1 MFELMKGSFQ
11 PMPAI
16 SLLVPIYNVERYLR
30 ACLDSAA
37 NQTFRDLEIICIN
50 DGSTDG
56 SRDIVQEYLDADDRF
71 RVIDKPNTGYGN
83 SMNCGLAEATGDYIA
98 ILESDDIMYPRSLE
112 ILFNAAQE
120 HDVQVAKGPFNFYW
134 STPEERDEF
143 FWAVPEDQVG
153 KVVNPSEHTE
163 IFYLKPSIWSALYRA
178 DFLRD
183 AGIAFLETPGASYQD
198 ASFNF
203 KVWASADRVTFLGE
217 PILRYRQDNEASSV
231 NSPNKVFC
239 VCDEYEE
246 MERFLRAH
254 PLKRKELEGV
264 KNRMKFDSY
273 LWNYDRL
280 SDDLRAQF
288 LARASKEL
296 ASDIQT
302 GVMDMSLFS
311 VSEEADLRAMAYQPE
326 AFAASRGAL
335 AQPGKLN
342 TLRRYY
348 RLGGVPLVGKLV
360 ASKLKG
366 RA

>member
-1 MFELMKGSFQ
+1 
-11 PMPAI
+11 MPAI

-37 NQTFRDLEIICIN
+37 NQTFHDLEIICIN

-83 SMNCGLAEATGDYIA
+83 SMNRGLAEATGDYIA
-98 ILESDDIMYPRSLE
+98 ILESDDIMYSRSLE

-120 HDVQVAKGPFNFYW
+120 HDARVAKGPFNFYW

-183 AGIAFLETPGASYQD
+183 AGITFLETPGASYQD
-198 ASFNF
+198 AGFNF
-203 KVWASADRVTFLGE
+203 KVWASADRVTFVGE

-288 LARASKEL
+288 LTRASKEL

>member
-1 MFELMKGSFQ
+1 
-11 PMPAI
+11 MPVI
-16 SLLVPIYNVERYLR
+16 SLLVPVYNVERYLR

-37 NQTFRDLEIICIN
+37 NQTCSDIEIICIN
-50 DGSTDG
+50 DGSTDS
-56 SRDIVQEYLDADDRF
+56 SRQIIQEYLNADDRF
-71 RVIDKPNTGYGN
+71 RVIDKPNTGYDN
-83 SMNCGLAEATGDYIA
+83 SMNCGLDEAKGDYIA
-98 ILESDDIMYPRSLE
+98 ILESDDIMYPGSLE
-112 ILFNAAQE
+112 ALLKAAE
-120 HDVQVAKGPFNFYW
+120 DHDAQVAKGPFNFYW
-134 STPEERDEF
+134 SAPEERDEF

-153 KVVNPSEHTE
+153 QVVNPVEQPQ

-183 AGIAFLETPGASYQD
+183 NGIRFLETPGASYQD
-198 ASFNF
+198 AGFNF
-203 KVWASADRVTFLGE
+203 KVWACADRVTFIGE

-231 NSPNKVFC
+231 NSSNKVFC
-239 VCDEYEE
+239 VYDEYDE

-254 PLKRKELEGV
+254 PLKRKQLESV

-280 SDDLRAQF
+280 SKDLRVQF

-296 ASDIQT
+296 ASDIRS
-302 GVMDMSLFS
+302 GVMDMNLSS
-311 VSEEADLRAMAYQPE
+311 VSEEADVRAMAFQPD
-326 AFAASRGAL
+326 AFADSRGAL

-348 RLGGVPLVGKLV
+348 RLGGLPLVGRLV

-366 RA
+366 CA

>member
-1 MFELMKGSFQ
+1 MRIPGGRNVSF
-11 PMPAI
+11 MPAI

-56 SRDIVQEYLDADDRF
+56 SRDIIQEYLDADDRF

-83 SMNCGLAEATGDYIA
+83 SMNRGLAEATGDYVA

-112 ILFNAAQE
+112 VLFDAARAHE
-120 HDVQVAKGPFNFYW
+120 AQVAKGPFNFYW
-134 STPEERDEF
+134 SAPEEREEF
-143 FWAVPEDQVG
+143 FWAVPKDQVG
-153 KVVNPSEHTE
+153 KVVNPSEHTD
-163 IFYLKPSIWSALYRA
+163 IFYLKPSIWSALYRT

-183 AGIAFLETPGASYQD
+183 NAISFLETSGASYQD
-198 ASFNF
+198 AGFNF
-203 KVWASADRVTFLGE
+203 KVWACADRVTFVE
-217 PILRYRQDNEASSV
+217 DPILRYRQDNEASSV

-280 SDDLRAQF
+280 SEGLRAQF

-311 VSEEADLRAMAYQPE
+311 VSEEADLRAMAFQPE

-348 RLGGVPLVGKLV
+348 RLGGAPLVGKLL